1 MKKNIRKDSF
11 TIYLHVLPKRNELKS
26 SNLKQ
31 SNCICMLAMSMDV
44 IKLTMI
50 VIHLFDF
57 TSSTPKL
64 RSLSM
69 AWFYNTLYFC

>member
-31 SNCICMLAMSMDV
+31 NNCICMLAMSMDV

-57 TSSTPKL
+57 TSLPIKISQYGMVL
-64 RSLSM
+64 
-69 AWFYNTLYFC
+69 

>member
-1 MKKNIRKDSF
+1 
-11 TIYLHVLPKRNELKS
+11 
-26 SNLKQ
+26 
-31 SNCICMLAMSMDV
+31 MLAMSMDV

-57 TSSTPKL
+57 TISTHKL
-64 RSLSM
+64 RSLNM